1 MDLAKLTS
9 LSSIYYEETNLDFLR
24 PLPQMFSCGVQM
36 ICTQGEALVSTGA
49 QHFSLKPMSELIFW
63 NGSIMHLLDSSA
75 DFQVRLLLYPQS
87 LFWKVA
93 VSLDTTY
100 FNYMRF
106 NLYASCPA
114 HNAVN
119 G

>member
-49 QHFSLKPMSELIFW
+49 QHFSLKPMSELIF
-63 NGSIMHLLDSSA
+63 LE
-75 DFQVRLLLYPQS
+75 RKY
-87 LFWKVA
+87 
-93 VSLDTTY
+93 
-100 FNYMRF
+100 
-106 NLYASCPA
+106 YASSGFIGRFSSPFATLSSIVIFESRCF
-114 HNAVN
+114 V
-119 G
+119 GYDLF

>member
-49 QHFSLKPMSELIFW
+49 QHFSLKPMSELIF
-63 NGSIMHLLDSSA
+63 GTEVLCI
-75 DFQVRLLLYPQS
+75 
-87 LFWKVA
+87 FWIHRQILKSVC
-93 VSLDTTY
+93 Y
-100 FNYMRF
+100 FILNRYF
-106 NLYASCPA
+106 
-114 HNAVN
+114 
-119 G
+119 

>member
-49 QHFSLKPMSELIFW
+49 QHFSLKPL
-63 NGSIMHLLDSSA
+63 
-75 DFQVRLLLYPQS
+75 
-87 LFWKVA
+87 
-93 VSLDTTY
+93 
-100 FNYMRF
+100 
-106 NLYASCPA
+106 
-114 HNAVN
+114 
-119 G
+119 